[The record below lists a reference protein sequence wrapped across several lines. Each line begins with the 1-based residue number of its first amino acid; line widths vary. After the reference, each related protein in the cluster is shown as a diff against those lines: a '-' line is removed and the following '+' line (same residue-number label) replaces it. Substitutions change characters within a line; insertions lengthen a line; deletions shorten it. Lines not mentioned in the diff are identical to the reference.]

1 MATSSR
7 ALRCSLCGKNHA
19 KADKPA
25 REACAVASI
34 EAYRAK
40 VATLKAQL
48 VESTTFQKVMDY
60 FFENFGTDPTFLG
73 MGEPVRNDRVGLAL
87 SEVAGQLLGRP
98 AAIITAQLVSLPEHR
113 MTHGLLT
120 LHNGI
125 GVVFFFDDLEK
136 GLLALS
142 DVNDRDSTIYVRF
155 LVHDLTGRN
164 DDNLH

>member
-1 MATSSR
+1 MATRSR

-19 KADKPA
+19 KSDKLTRA
-25 REACAVASI
+25 ACAAASL

-48 VESTTFQKVMDY
+48 VESTTFQNVMGY
-60 FFENFGTDPTFLG
+60 FFEHFGNDATFLG
-73 MGEPVRNDRVGLAL
+73 MGEPVRNDRVGVAL
-87 SEVAGQLLGRP
+87 GEVACQLLGRP
-98 AAIITAQLVSLPEHR
+98 AAIVTAQLVSLPEHQ

-120 LHNGI
+120 FEGGL

-142 DVNDRDSTIYVRF
+142 DAAERDATIYVRF
-155 LVHDLTGRN
+155 LVHDLTGRHEG
-164 DDNLH
+164 NLH